1 MMVRVATL
9 LSLSVL
15 LVVVSTPVVRGKSG
29 QETPPYTSEE
39 RVAEYKRRGHVW
51 PIPEYVPNTEGWS
64 RLMHQRVTQVQ
75 ALTDHQQKFD
85 GWIQTMSSAL
95 TVPNHTEFGWG
106 LTQAPA
112 SLTED
117 LRQAIF
123 DGLAEARSEGTV
135 DVIDAPQ
142 PPLFI
147 DRWDLTQ
154 RVSAIERKEGREG
167 GIFLYRNDILFL
179 LLYSNKR
186 FSLLQKIGSFLGIDR
201 AQANFGGMGRL

>member
-51 PIPEYVPNTEGWS
+51 PIPEYVPNTEGWT

-123 DGLAEARSEGTV
+123 DGLPEARSEGTV

-167 GIFLYRNDILFL
+167 VSFSKEMTFFFCCCTQTNVF
-179 LLYSNKR
+179 R
-186 FSLLQKIGSFLGIDR
+186 FSKKLDPF
-201 AQANFGGMGRL
+201 